1 MTTLNPY
8 IPILML
14 FGLAALLG
22 GIILGLSHLLSP
34 KKMTPEKGLPYEC
47 GINPLGSTRH
57 PFSVKFYLVA
67 MLFILFDVE
76 VVFLYP
82 WAVLYK
88 DFVKA
93 GLGPF
98 VFIEM
103 LIFLG
108 ILAVGLAYVYGK
120 RALKWE

>member
-1 MTTLNPY
+1 
-8 IPILML
+8 ML
-14 FGLAALLG
+14 FFFAALLG
-22 GIILGLSHLLSP
+22 GVILGLSHILSP
-34 KKMTPEKGLPYEC
+34 NKTTPEKATTYEC
-47 GINPLGSTRH
+47 GLTPVGSPRE

-108 ILAVGLAYVYGK
+108 ILAVGLVYVYGK

>member
-1 MTTLNPY
+1 MTLNPY
-8 IPILML
+8 IPLLML
-14 FGLAALLG
+14 FGFAALLG
-22 GIILGLSHLLSP
+22 GIILALSHLLGP
-34 KKMTPEKGLPYEC
+34 HKMTPEKGLSYEC
-47 GINPLGSTRH
+47 GVNPLGSTRER
-57 PFSVKFYLVA
+57 FSVKFYLVA

-82 WAVLYK
+82 WAVLYRNY
-88 DFVKA
+88 VKA